1 MELKLSGKTVLITG
15 SSRGIGRYIANK
27 FYSQGCNVVLNGLSE
42 VHLSKAISDYSSPS
56 VSGLAADVSD
66 PSQASRLVEF
76 CIEKFDRLDILIC
89 NAGSGKSAPAGSET
103 YTDWLRSFHQNF
115 FSTTNCIEAA
125 KGHLAKS
132 RGNVICI
139 SSICGQEYIPGAP
152 TTYSVAKSALNFY
165 VKHTSKY
172 LAKLGITINAIQ
184 PGNILFPGSTWQSK
198 LIKNPEMVEK
208 MLSNEVPLSKFGQ
221 PQEVAD
227 LAIWLCSYN
236 ESFCTGSIF
245 TIDGGQTRS
254 L

>member
-1 MELKLSGKTVLITG
+1 MDLDLSGKTVLITG
-15 SSRGIGRYIANK
+15 SSRGIGRYIADK
-27 FYSQGCNVVLNGLSE
+27 FYSHGCNVVLNGLSE
-42 VHLSKAISDYSSPS
+42 VTLNKAISEYSSPS

-66 PSQASRLVEF
+66 PNQASKLIEF
-76 CIEKFDRLDILIC
+76 CIKTFNQLDILVC
-89 NAGSGKSAPAGSET
+89 NAGSGTSAPPGSEN

-125 KGHLAKS
+125 KGHLSNS
-132 RGNVICI
+132 RGNIICI
-139 SSICGQEYIPGAP
+139 SSICGQEFIPGAP

-165 VKHTSKY
+165 VKHTSKN

-198 LIKNPEMVEK
+198 IIDNPEMVKK
-208 MLSNEVPLSKFGQ
+208 MLNNEVPLSKFGQ
-221 PQEVAD
+221 PEEIAD

-245 TIDGGQTRS
+245 TLDGGQTRS